1 MIKLIKNVACSFISL
16 AAVMV
21 YLAGTVGIFPYE
33 LGQWLYE
40 EEARW
45 AVGAMASSALGYFLA
60 YVLLFKLPLC
70 RKLQSVRGQNS
81 K

>member
-1 MIKLIKNVACSFISL
+1 MIKFIKRVACSFISL

-21 YLAGTVGIFPYE
+21 YLAGTVGIFPSE

-45 AVGAMASSALGYFLA
+45 AVGAMVSSAVGYLLA
-60 YVLLFKLPLC
+60 YVLLFKSPLC
-70 RKLQSVRGQNS
+70 RQLQSVRAQNS